1 MDDDHTQETC
11 EGMGPV
17 EPAEVL
23 ELPENVDAAD
33 AIRAASIAALDL
45 EER

>member
-1 MDDDHTQETC
+1 VDEETQETC
-11 EGMGPV
+11 EGMGPA

-23 ELPENVDAAD
+23 ELPENVAAAD
-33 AIRAASIAALDL
+33 AIRAASIADLDL